1 MTQNGH
7 ICKNVLTGFISRI
20 LIKKAKM
27 KINPLC
33 LGAPIPS
40 DHLVHVKYL
49 AHLSSF
55 DEVNGGG
62 T

>member
-1 MTQNGH
+1 
-7 ICKNVLTGFISRI
+7 
-20 LIKKAKM
+20 M